1 MESMDERLK
10 TGIWNTFVYYLPFL
24 EKHDLVLRRVYGLF
38 FSKPL
43 NTFPSKPKLPEDTYQ
58 KSLFQEQFK
67 KDVAKYKEKRES
79 IIAIMKTAFDRLEW
93 FEVYDFLEFFANEI
107 KDEKSYGNFVTS
119 CNNILKKENAG
130 YSFTN
135 KRIVPITDVE
145 ELFEIEKVLENPID
159 SVKEHIK
166 QAIIL
171 FSNRE
176 NPDYR
181 NTIKESISAV
191 ESLSRIISDKPN
203 ATLGDALKLIE
214 KSDAVELHP
223 ALKEAFSKLYGW
235 TSDKKTGI
243 RHGIMDIPNLSN
255 EDARFMLVTCSAFIN
270 YLIEKAIK
278 AGISL

>member
-1 MESMDERLK
+1 MDERLK

-24 EKHDLVLRRVYGLF
+24 EKHDLVIRRVYGLF

-58 KSLFQEQFK
+58 RSLFQEQFK
-67 KDVAKYKEKRES
+67 KDVAKYKEKRET
-79 IIAIMKTAFDRLEW
+79 IIAIMKTAYDKLQW

-107 KDEKSYGNFVTS
+107 MSEKSYENYVTS

-135 KRIVPITDVE
+135 NKILPITNVE
-145 ELFEIEKVLENPID
+145 ELSEIEKVLENPID
-159 SVKEHIK
+159 SVREHIN

-171 FSNRE
+171 FSDRE

-191 ESLSRIISDKPN
+191 ESLCRIISGKPN
-203 ATLGDALKLIE
+203 VTLGDALKLIE
-214 KSDAVELHP
+214 KSDDVELHP
-223 ALKEAFSKLYGW
+223 ALKESFSKLYGW
-235 TSDKKTGI
+235 TSDKKSGI
-243 RHGIMDIPNLSN
+243 RHGIMDIPNLSS

-278 AGISL
+278 AGISLQKL